1 MKLKFDYPISNF
13 DIINFCKKYNIKL
26 NGVIMLDEFNN
37 LTKYGSYVVNL
48 DKTDGNGTH
57 WVAIYYKPEY
67 ILYFDSY
74 GVYPPK
80 EIIDN
85 AKSKNLYYSNF
96 IIQNEKSVLC
106 GWFCLGYLFFIQ
118 NSKIKPIKKRFNEFT
133 KLFYNNEEINDSV
146 VISYINEIVDKNNI

>member
-1 MKLKFDYPISNF
+1 
-13 DIINFCKKYNIKL
+13 
-26 NGVIMLDEFNN
+26 MLDEFNN

-67 ILYFDSY
+67 ILFFDSY
-74 GVYPPK
+74 GVYAPK

-96 IIQNEKSVLC
+96 IIQEQMSILC
-106 GWFCLGYLFFIQ
+106 GWYCIGYLHFIQ
-118 NSKIKPIKKRFNEFT
+118 NSKIKSIEKRFNEFT
-133 KLFYNNEEINDSV
+133 KLFYNNEHINDSV
-146 VISYINEIVDKNNI
+146 IITYIKDIVEKN

>member
-96 IIQNEKSVLC
+96 IIQEQMSILC
-106 GWFCLGYLFFIQ
+106 GWLCLGFLFC
-118 NSKIKPIKKRFNEFT
+118 SK
-133 KLFYNNEEINDSV
+133 
-146 VISYINEIVDKNNI
+146 